1 MKIIPQVFF
10 VFFLTLSTSAFNAFA
25 QPNDAADHAAIRSEL
40 ESIYKTDQDMRME
53 FNTMQATARVK
64 GVDVDKAASAQ
75 LWKRIGEQDRVNQ
88 KRVTEMIDK
97 YGWPKKS
104 LVGLQAAT
112 AAFLVIQHAELDVQ
126 LKYVERMRE
135 AVMAGEA
142 SKQNLALL
150 EDRLLIRQ
158 GKPQRYG
165 SQVDMQNGVG
175 LKPTEDEANLDARRA
190 TMGLGPICEYLAYFV
205 KTGGKIVYPPCVK
218 EVLHSN

>member
-1 MKIIPQVFF
+1 
-10 VFFLTLSTSAFNAFA
+10 
-25 QPNDAADHAAIRSEL
+25 
-40 ESIYKTDQDMRME
+40 ME
-53 FNTMQATARVK
+53 FNTMQASARAK

-97 YGWPKKS
+97 YGWPKRS
-104 LVGLQAAT
+104 QVGPLAAT
-112 AAFLVIQHAELDVQ
+112 AVFLVIQHAELDVQ
-126 LKYVERMRE
+126 LSYVERMRE
-135 AVMAGEA
+135 AAMAGEA

-165 SQVDMQNGVG
+165 SQVDTQNGVG

-190 TMGLGPICEYLAYFV
+190 TMGLGPICEYLGYFV
-205 KTGGKIVYPPCVK
+205 RTGGKIVYPPCVK
-218 EVLHSN
+218 EVLHSK